1 MTTYRV
7 LLPHPLESRLL
18 MMHVHGDWRL
28 PEWEEAAT
36 HPWQVTDHV
45 NRAVAARFGMETT
58 VLRCVSARIDAESG
72 RETRV
77 YELENHSAPHDMV
90 PASTWIG
97 RAELPMLAIG
107 DPETRERIAEWFGR
121 DAGEL
126 PVRGAVWMQRGW
138 YIEALAWATAR
149 LSERGMTTHTTPEQL
164 RCWERSFVM
173 RIATDQGICY
183 FKAVPPVYGHEP
195 ALASWLA
202 RAYPDHFP
210 EVLAIEPDRGW
221 LLERAVAADAL
232 PLDEVR
238 EEEEWYRA
246 VRRLAEIQ
254 VECSTRTHELSAL
267 GCPHR
272 GLEILARR
280 VPRLC
285 ADPGAFLLGEPCGL
299 SQSEIARVAALAPTL
314 RTLCEELASY
324 AIPDSIEHGALVA
337 STVFSS
343 FSGPVYVDWSSASLS
358 HPFFSV
364 SRIMSEA
371 VSLVPAT
378 SRESRRRLRDS
389 YLVPWTAVAPHE
401 TLVRAFEIA
410 RVLAPVHQAAT
421 AYAELLPASGY
432 RWEVECAVPAAMT
445 TALRLLADSDSPVS
459 IAV

>member
-18 MMHVHGDWRL
+18 MIHVHGDWRL
-28 PEWEEAAT
+28 PEWDEPTA
-36 HPWQVTDHV
+36 HPWQVADHV

-58 VLRCVSARIDAESG
+58 VLRCVSARTDPESG
-72 RETRV
+72 RARRV

-97 RAELPMLAIG
+97 RAELPMLPIA
-107 DPETRERIAEWFGR
+107 DPDTRELIAEWFSR

-126 PVRGAVWMQRGW
+126 PVRGTAWMQRGW
-138 YIEALAWATAR
+138 YIEALAWAAAR
-149 LSERGMTTHTTPEQL
+149 LSERGMTTHATPDQL
-164 RCWERSFVM
+164 RSSERSFVM

-195 ALASWLA
+195 ELAHWLA
-202 RAYPDHFP
+202 LAYPDHFP
-210 EVLAIEPDRGW
+210 DVLAIEPARGW
-221 LLERAVAADAL
+221 LLERAVPADAL

-254 VECSTRTHELSAL
+254 VECSTRTQELSAL

-280 VPRLC
+280 IPRLC
-285 ADPGAFLLGEPCGL
+285 ADAGAFLLGEPCGL
-299 SQSEIARVAALAPTL
+299 SRTEITRVAALAPTL
-314 RTLCEELASY
+314 LALCEELASY
-324 AIPDSIEHGALVA
+324 AIPDSIEHGDLVA

-343 FSGPVYVDWSSASLS
+343 FGGPIFVDWSNASLS
-358 HPFFSV
+358 HPFFTV

-389 YLVPWTAVAPHE
+389 YLLPWAAAAPHQ

-421 AYAELLPASGY
+421 AHAELLPACGH
-432 RWEVECAVPAAMT
+432 RWEVECAVPAAMSMT
-445 TALRLLADSDSPVS
+445 LRLLADSDSPVS

>member
-18 MMHVHGDWRL
+18 MMHVHGEWRL
-28 PEWEEAAT
+28 PEWEEPTA

-58 VLRCVSARIDAESG
+58 VLRCVTSRTDMTSG
-72 RETRV
+72 QETRV

-90 PASTWIG
+90 PAATWIG
-97 RAELPMLAIG
+97 RAELPVLPIL
-107 DPETRERIAEWFGR
+107 DPEARELIAEWYSR

-126 PVRGAVWMQRGW
+126 PARGPAWMRRGW
-138 YIEALAWATAR
+138 YIEALAWVTAR
-149 LSERGMTTHTTPEQL
+149 LSELGMTTGTTPEQL
-164 RCWERSFVM
+164 RSWERSFVM
-173 RIATDQGICY
+173 RIATDQRMCY
-183 FKAVPPVYGHEP
+183 FKAVPPIFAHEP
-195 ALASWLA
+195 GLVRWLA

-210 EVLAIEPDRGW
+210 DVLATDPARGW
-221 LLERAVAADAL
+221 LLERAVGPDAL
-232 PLDEVR
+232 PLEEVR

-254 VECSTRTHELSAL
+254 VDCSTRTRELSEL

-280 VPRLC
+280 IPHLC
-285 ADPGAFLLGEPCGL
+285 ADSGAFLLGEPCGL
-299 SQSEIARVAALAPTL
+299 SRSEIARVAALAPTL
-314 RTLCEELASY
+314 LTLCEELASY
-324 AIPDSIEHGALVA
+324 EIPDSIEHGGFVA
-337 STVFSS
+337 STVFSA
-343 FSGPVYVDWSSASLS
+343 FSGPVYVDWSNSSLS
-358 HPFFSV
+358 HPFFTV
-364 SRIMSEA
+364 SRIMTEA

-389 YLVPWTAVAPHE
+389 YLAPWAELVPHQ

-421 AYAELLPASGY
+421 AHAELIPASGY
-432 RWEVECAVPAAMT
+432 RWEVQCAVPAALR
-445 TALRLLADSDSPVS
+445 TALQLLADSDSPVS